1 VAFRG
6 LSLPLARR
14 HAAPRTTIMPPGRPG
29 KPFLEWCAENGER
42 GERLANEFREELPTE
57 LTKASKYKAKWKC
70 LKCKHV
76 WRAKMKDRTRSD
88 KPNGCPK
95 CANRL
100 PASKTNNFLAWC
112 EKNGERGK
120 KLSREYVDK
129 DKPPTAVKKGS
140 KYKAKWKCSNVECKH
155 VWRAKMK
162 DRTRSDKPN
171 GCSKCANRLPASKTN
186 NFLAWCEKNGEL
198 RKKLSREYVDKDKPP
213 TAVTKGSDYK
223 AKWKCSNVECKHE
236 WRARLND
243 RTNSDRPSGC
253 PKC

>member
-1 VAFRG
+1 MAFRG

-112 EKNGERGK
+112 EKNGELGK

-129 DKPPTAVKKGS
+129 DKPPTELTFAS
-140 KYKAKWKCSNVECKH
+140 HYKAKWKCLTCKH
-155 VWRAKMK
+155 VWRAGVSS
-162 DRTRSDKPN
+162 R
-171 GCSKCANRLPASKTN
+171 TN
-186 NFLAWCEKNGEL
+186 N
-198 RKKLSREYVDKDKPP
+198 VKP
-213 TAVTKGSDYK
+213 T
-223 AKWKCSNVECKHE
+223 
-236 WRARLND
+236 
-243 RTNSDRPSGC
+243 GC
-253 PKC
+253 PKCNLVGGSQSEKRKRDD